1 MVSYKNF
8 VLYLLLAIIPAI
20 FLNEFLLNKI
30 QPKKSAKRLILY
42 IAALLA
48 VTFGYTVLTGWILL
62 RFVWPLK
69 Q

>member
-8 VLYLLLAIIPAI
+8 ILYLLLAIIPAI
-20 FLNEFLLNKI
+20 FINQFLLNTV
-30 QPKKSAKRLILY
+30 QPKRSAKRLILY
-42 IAALLA
+42 IISLLA
-48 VTFGYTVLTGWILL
+48 VTFGYTLLTGWILL